1 VSALAAGAYRTPEDR
16 FEGLADY
23 PFTPRYVTVQAEGT
37 DPLRMHYAEAGPA
50 DGPVALLVH
59 GQPTWSYLYRHTLG
73 VLGDRGMRAL
83 APDNIGFGRSDK
95 PRRRTDY
102 TFARHVAW
110 TVGFVEALDLHDV
123 TLVVHDWGGPIGLSA
138 LAARPERFGRIVA
151 TNTVLHTADPALDG
165 VLAWANHGTGPGR
178 VVHEEALL
186 DYVAYCARVPE
197 LVPSTL
203 LYAARGTLGDEARR
217 AYDAPFPDAEA
228 SAGLRQMTAL
238 IPLTRNDP
246 GAVIGRATME
256 ALRRWEQPLL
266 TVYSDADPA
275 TAGWERV
282 FQEQVPGAAGHEHVT
297 VPGVGHFLPEEAG
310 AELGAVV
317 ADFSDRTR

>member
-1 VSALAAGAYRTPEDR
+1 VRGPAAGVARTPDDR
-16 FEGLADY
+16 FTGLADY
-23 PFTPRYVTVQAEGT
+23 PFPPRYVEVGGT
-37 DPLRMHYAEAGPA
+37 ADGALRMHYAEAGPP
-50 DGPVALLVH
+50 DGPVVVLLH
-59 GQPTWSYLYRHTLG
+59 GQPTWSYLYRHTLA
-73 VLGDRGMRAL
+73 VLAARGLRAL

-95 PRRRTDY
+95 PLERTDY

-110 TVGFVEALDLHDV
+110 TLGFVDALGLGDV
-123 TLVVHDWGGPIGLSA
+123 TLVVHDWGGPLGLNA
-138 LAARPERFGRIVA
+138 LAAVPERFARVVA

-165 VLAWANHGTGPGR
+165 VLAWANHGTGTGR

-203 LYAARGTLGDEARR
+203 VYSARGPLDAAAVR
-217 AYDAPFPDAEA
+217 AYDAPFPDTTCT
-228 SAGLRQMTAL
+228 AGLRQMTAL
-238 IPLTRNDP
+238 IPLTRRDP
-246 GAVIGRATME
+246 GAVMGRAAME
-256 ALRRWEQPLL
+256 ALARFERPFL

-275 TAGWERV
+275 TGGFERV
-282 FQEQVPGAAGHEHVT
+282 FQEHVPGAAGQAHVT

-317 ADFSDRTR
+317 ADFVARTS